1 MRAAWFLLACQGPL
15 SRLCVRRCVVPGH
28 APADTEPRW
37 VNRGGGND
45 GSVSEPD
52 TGTLQVILTT
62 VCFCPLKLVIRG
74 RTLPRTP
81 RGAEQGGAPPPH
93 LHLHLHWFHLNTRYI
108 PRISPLGTF
117 CFWHRHAA
125 RGVTQEKSSTL
136 PGRCSPRFPE
146 PIGLCAISGIRLS
159 VPRSGGR

>member
-15 SRLCVRRCVVPGH
+15 SRLCVRRCVVPCH
-28 APADTEPRW
+28 APADTEPCW

-81 RGAEQGGAPPPH
+81 RGAEQGGAPPPPPPPPPPLVPSKH
-93 LHLHLHWFHLNTRYI
+93 KIHPPDFPTRNFLFLAQTHSQRSDSGEVLY
-108 PRISPLGTF
+108 
-117 CFWHRHAA
+117 
-125 RGVTQEKSSTL
+125 
-136 PGRCSPRFPE
+136 SPRQMLSPFPRANR
-146 PIGLCAISGIRLS
+146 IVCD
-159 VPRSGGR
+159 